1 MARTGLTVVFG
12 ALALLGVLAGCAG
25 NKNPLAS
32 ASPVERE
39 FVLAEATWDLN
50 HDGNVTCE
58 EWRQYVTSLFQEADA
73 NHDGA
78 LSREEFAAM
87 GRRDRLFETAGFAY
101 FDADRDGRI
110 TAAELIDKPNPAFIL
125 LDKDG
130 DCVISPEERMRSGES
145 RGGAGGG
152 KRGKRRGG
160 M

>member
-1 MARTGLTVVFG
+1 MRAVLLLCMLVIP
-12 ALALLGVLAGCAG
+12 ALSGCAG

-39 FVLAEATWDLN
+39 FVMAETTWDLN
-50 HDGNVTCE
+50 HDGSVTCE
-58 EWRQYVTSLFQEADA
+58 EWKQYAASLFREADA
-73 NHDGA
+73 NRDGA

-110 TAAELIDKPNPAFIL
+110 TEAELTEKPNPAFAL
-125 LDKDG
+125 LDKNG
-130 DCVISPEERMRSGES
+130 DCVISPEEVVHSAES

-152 KRGKRRGG
+152 RRGKRRGG
-160 M
+160 T